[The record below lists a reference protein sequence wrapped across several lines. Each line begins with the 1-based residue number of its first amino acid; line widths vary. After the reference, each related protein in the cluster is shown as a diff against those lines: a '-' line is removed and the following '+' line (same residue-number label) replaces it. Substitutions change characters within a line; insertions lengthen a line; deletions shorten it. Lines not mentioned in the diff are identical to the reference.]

1 MFLLLAACAGL
12 MAVIYLYYRKIAGP
26 YNLFEYAVKPIFIL
40 NAQDEICYANRAY
53 KTLAVHEGKLSLNAL
68 FNSDKDGIRLFYG
81 LKAEAIKGHMANATL
96 PLKDGSILHM
106 QAQLLDNSGKILCF
120 LEVLTQE
127 DIDSKPLNIANEP
140 NVNLDNLPLA
150 ACVVDKKGA
159 ISHQN
164 SNFYIFFDLYK
175 PESKLQDL
183 INPLD
188 AKKLLQLFSRQ
199 PGAELTIDSALRDN
213 RHIRIFARREIS
225 SDRALLMLIE
235 NTEHKLLEQTSG
247 ENQQL
252 QVVGQ
257 LAGGVAH
264 DFNNILTAII
274 MSCDFL
280 LNNHRSS
287 DPAYPDLVSIKQ
299 NAERAAVLVH
309 QLLAFSRRQN
319 LRPEIVH
326 MPDLIADTH
335 SMLARILRD
344 TTDLEI
350 NYGADLLPVS
360 IDYASF
366 QRVIMNLLL
375 NAQDA
380 LGKDGGNIIINVNN
394 IPANEV
400 EKYSFVELAPENY
413 LLVSISDNG
422 SGMAPDIQAKIF
434 EPFFTTKDIGKG
446 TGLGLAMAYGIIKQ
460 SHGVIACQSELGMG
474 TNFYIFLP
482 TTNTDRLVVNS
493 NIAVE
498 EEKIEP
504 VDLSGSGD
512 LLIVD
517 DEEDIRRGLVRSLT
531 SRGYNVKEADNGAHA
546 LRMFST
552 AIDLVICDV
561 LMPEMDGPTLY
572 LHLKKLNPGIKF
584 LFVSGF
590 TKEIFQQ
597 KYQELGTDFHFISK
611 PFSLKQLAL
620 RVKEI
625 L

>member
-1 MFLLLAACAGL
+1 MFLLLAACAVL
-12 MAVIYLYYRKIAGP
+12 IAVVYLYYRKLARP

-53 KTLAVHEGKLSLNAL
+53 KALAVHKGKLSINAL
-68 FNSDKDGIRLFYG
+68 FNSNKAVIRLFYG
-81 LKAEAIKGHMANATL
+81 LKAEAIKGHMADAIL
-96 PLKDGSILHM
+96 PLNDDSMLHL
-106 QAQLLDNSGKILCF
+106 QAQLLDNAGNLLCS

-127 DIDSKPLNIANEP
+127 NTDSKPLKINNEV
-140 NVNLDNLPLA
+140 NVNIDNLPLA
-150 ACVVDKKGA
+150 ACLIDKKGA
-159 ISHQN
+159 LVKHN
-164 SNFYIFFDLYK
+164 SNFYIFFELDKL
-175 PESKLQDL
+175 ESKLQDL

-188 AKKLLQLFSRQ
+188 AKKLLQLFNRQ
-199 PGAELTIDSALRDN
+199 HGAELAIDSTLRDN
-213 RHIRIFARREIS
+213 RHIKLFARKELS
-225 SDRALLMLIE
+225 SDTILLL
-235 NTEHKLLEQTSG
+235 LLETTENEFLGQTSG
-247 ENQQL
+247 ENHKL

-319 LRPEIVH
+319 LRPVIVH
-326 MPDLIADTH
+326 MPDLIADTN

-344 TTDLEI
+344 TTNLEI
-350 NYGADLLPVS
+350 NYGAALWPVS
-360 IDYASF
+360 IDYVSF
-366 QRVIMNLLL
+366 QRVMMNLLI

-380 LGKDGGNIIINVNN
+380 LGKNGGNIEIAVQNV
-394 IPANEV
+394 PANEV
-400 EKYSFVELAPENY
+400 EQYKFVELAHENY

-422 SGMAPDIQAKIF
+422 SGMAADVQAKIF

-446 TGLGLAMAYGIIKQ
+446 TGLGLAMAYGIVKQ
-460 SHGVIACQSELGMG
+460 SHGVIACQSELGKG

-482 TTNTDRLVVNS
+482 ATRAEVLANNS
-493 NIAVE
+493 NVTVE
-498 EEKIEP
+498 ESKTDP
-504 VDLSGSGD
+504 VDLSGSGN

-517 DEEDIRRGLVRSLT
+517 DEDAIRSGLVRSLIT
-531 SRGYNVKEADNGAHA
+531 RGYKVKEADNGAHA
-546 LRMFST
+546 LEVFSED
-552 AIDLVICDV
+552 IDLVICDV

-572 LHLKKLNPGIKF
+572 LHLKRLNPTIKF

-611 PFSLKQLAL
+611 PFSLKQLAV